1 MFYRWCYAVVTGIE
15 FFAMN
20 RAFLAG
26 VLLAMVALILVFD
39 ATEYLTLSYFQS
51 VRADLTLAVEADPWT
66 YRGGFFLVYI
76 VVTALSIPGATIMT
90 LAAGA
95 LFGFGWGLVLVSFA
109 SSIGATLAFTI
120 ARFLLGNWIQTRFA
134 EQLVRVNEGID
145 RDGNYYLFGLR
156 MVPLVPFFAVN
167 SVMGLTGMRLKNF
180 YLVSQLG
187 MLAGT
192 AVYVFAGS
200 SIGNL
205 NSVAD
210 ILNPGLIMA
219 FVLVGL
225 FPFGARKFLDW
236 LGIKRPSG

>member
-1 MFYRWCYAVVTGIE
+1 MT
-15 FFAMN
+15 
-20 RAFLAG
+20 RALLAS
-26 VLLAMVALILVFD
+26 VLLALVALILVFD
-39 ATEYLTLSYFQS
+39 GTEYLTLSYFQA
-51 VRADLTLAVEADPWT
+51 VRADLTLAVEAAPWT
-66 YRGGFFLVYI
+66 YRGGFFLAYI

-167 SVMGLTGMRLKNF
+167 SVMGLTEMRLQNF

-192 AVYVFAGS
+192 GVYLS
-200 SIGNL
+200 
-205 NSVAD
+205 
-210 ILNPGLIMA
+210 LIH
-219 FVLVGL
+219 
-225 FPFGARKFLDW
+225 
-236 LGIKRPSG
+236 I